1 MSVGGLYWGSG
12 DGGRELTAEEPKRS
26 FWSDKKLFI
35 IVMLVP
41 KLYVCTCQNSNELY
55 I

>member
-12 DGGRELTAEEPKRS
+12 DGGSELTAEEPKRS

-35 IVMLVP
+35 IVNVSS
-41 KLYVCTCQNSNELY
+41 KTVCMYLSELK
-55 I
+55 